1 MTLEELASHRSG
13 LPSATRQSTSQLV
26 LEDLAGEELTFFAKT
41 STPELLERT
50 KRLELTHRG
59 TYAYSNLGAA
69 LLGHALAR
77 AGDAPDWPAYLH
89 ERLLDPLGMTDTRVS
104 PPGQPE
110 PDLLTPHLAGGRVVE
125 PWTGEG
131 YAPAGVG
138 VTTTAAD
145 LTKYAGAILDGT
157 APGVSALA
165 ARWETTGPLAAFT
178 RVGLAWMSSG
188 PPEQAIAWHSG
199 GTGGTRTM
207 IAIDPAQQQAV
218 IVLNNSRK
226 DVIWGGLRLM
236 GVDEGLP
243 PQFALNISERTFY
256 PVIGLAVV
264 LVFLVGVV
272 RERNR
277 LGLIA
282 RAAWGIGG
290 LLLWWMAA
298 PWDWLPGWVF
308 GAALGAT
315 ILASV
320 VVALRWPGLAARP
333 NRFLWLAIPM
343 LVLGMSFFVL
353 MTWAAIRT
361 LQVA

>member
-1 MTLEELASHRSG
+1 M
-13 LPSATRQSTSQLV
+13 
-26 LEDLAGEELTFFAKT
+26 
-41 STPELLERT
+41 
-50 KRLELTHRG
+50 
-59 TYAYSNLGAA
+59 
-69 LLGHALAR
+69 
-77 AGDAPDWPAYLH
+77 
-89 ERLLDPLGMTDTRVS
+89 
-104 PPGQPE
+104 
-110 PDLLTPHLAGGRVVE
+110 E

-131 YAPAGVG
+131 YAPASVG

-157 APGVSALA
+157 APGVSALD

-188 PPEQAIAWHSG
+188 PPQQAIRLAQWGYWRHPDL
-199 GTGGTRTM
+199 

-218 IVLNNSRK
+218 IMLSSSRK
-226 DVIWGGLRLM
+226 DATWGGPRLM

-256 PVIGLAVV
+256 PVIGLVLV

-272 RERNR
+272 RGRNR

-361 LQVA
+361 LQIA